1 MEYVT
6 AWLGLGFTILSALTG
21 TVWWAAMRLGT
32 LTAKMDSAGKKIA
45 EIHETMNGGSR
56 CQRHSDE
63 LRYTQKSVHYLERRM
78 EQFHPI
84 EPSPSPDVAKSS
96 DPQDAG

>member
-6 AWLGLGFTILSALTG
+6 AWLGLGFTILSALVG
-21 TVWWAAMRLGT
+21 VVWWAGVRLGT
-32 LTAKMDSAGKKIA
+32 LNNKMDTAGKKIA

-63 LRYTQKSVHYLERRM
+63 LRYTQKSVHHLERRM
-78 EQFHPI
+78 ERFHPV
-84 EPSPSPDVAKSS
+84 EPSPSPDLARDSV
-96 DPQDAG
+96 PQDDG